1 MIIAISGMPG
11 SGKSTLAKMV
21 AEKLKLQY
29 YSIGS
34 LMREIATKNNLSL
47 LEMSAYAEK
56 DKRVDAML
64 DNAQADLAIK
74 EDNYVLDSRLGYH
87 FLKKAF
93 KVFITVSDE
102 EAAKRVFEAKRAE
115 EKENTS
121 VEETQ
126 KSLKKRH
133 ESEVFRYKK
142 HYGLNPFDESNY
154 DYILDTTGLT
164 AEQAASKLIERVLVW
179 NTDKSASAKN
189 AYPSN
194 FKKRFE

>member
-21 AEKLKLQY
+21 AEKLKLKY

-34 LMREIATKNNLSL
+34 LMRQMATKNNLSL
-47 LEMSAYAEK
+47 LELSAYAEN

-64 DNAQADLAIK
+64 DNAQADLAIQ

-121 VEETQ
+121 IEETL
-126 KSLKKRH
+126 KSLKQRH
-133 ESEVFRYKK
+133 QSEVLRYKK
-142 HYGLNPFDESNY
+142 HYGLNPFDETNY
-154 DYILDTTGLT
+154 NFVLDTTGL
-164 AEQAASKLIERVLVW
+164 APEEACSKLIERILVW
-179 NTDKSASAKN
+179 NADKSSAAKN
-189 AYPSN
+189 IYPSN